1 LPHENISKKFG
12 GADMTR
18 EEVDGDLSIR
28 ALRIMR
34 EIDALEL
41 EMDLEVPRDLEDLRA
56 HLDKL
61 TQDIE
66 RLAEE
71 ERENR
76 DPRP

>member
-1 LPHENISKKFG
+1 LPHENISKKFA

>member
-1 LPHENISKKFG
+1 
-12 GADMTR
+12 MTR
-18 EEVDGDLSIR
+18 EEEDRDLRIQ

-34 EIDALEL
+34 EIDALEI
-41 EMDLEVPRDLEDLRA
+41 EMDLEAPRDLEGLRA
-56 HLDKL
+56 NLDKL

-76 DPRP
+76 DPSP

>member
-12 GADMTR
+12 GAEMTR

-56 HLDKL
+56 HLEKL

>member
-1 LPHENISKKFG
+1 
-12 GADMTR
+12 MTGQNG
-18 EEVDGDLSIR
+18 DGDLRVR

-34 EIDALEL
+34 EIDALEI
-41 EMDLEVPRDLEDLRA
+41 EMDLAAPRDLEDLRA

-71 ERENR
+71 ERQTR
-76 DPRP
+76 DPNP

>member
-1 LPHENISKKFG
+1 MNLSQRNLEG
-12 GADMTR
+12 QYMTR
-18 EEVDGDLSIR
+18 EEGDGDLTIR
-28 ALRIMR
+28 ALRLMR
-34 EIDALEL
+34 EIDALEI
-41 EMDLEVPRDLEDLRA
+41 EMDLETPRDLEALRA

-76 DPRP
+76 DPRG

>member
-1 LPHENISKKFG
+1 
-12 GADMTR
+12 MTR
-18 EEVDGDLSIR
+18 EEEDGDLSIR

-41 EMDLEVPRDLEDLRA
+41 EMELEVPRDLEDLRA

-71 ERENR
+71 ERVNR
-76 DPRP
+76 DPTKKPLLTCPQSRR